1 MYDEDHL
8 AIYHMFQ
15 NPSKMIAFVLLAAR
29 VNGT

>member
-1 MYDEDHL
+1 MYDEDHV

-15 NPSKMIAFVLLAAR
+15 NRSKMIAFVLLAAR